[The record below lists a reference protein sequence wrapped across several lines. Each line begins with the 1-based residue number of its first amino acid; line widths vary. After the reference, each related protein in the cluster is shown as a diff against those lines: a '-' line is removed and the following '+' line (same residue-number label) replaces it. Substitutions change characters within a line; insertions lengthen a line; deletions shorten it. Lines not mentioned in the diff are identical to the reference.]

1 MAAAQQAGDGSALV
15 TGASSGI
22 GTELTKQ
29 IAADGHDVILTARR
43 EERLRDLAEEL
54 EARHGIEATVVPQD
68 LAQPNAA
75 DQLYESIQETGQ
87 EVHILA
93 NNAGVPVYGPFAE
106 TDLEDE
112 QLMMQVNMV
121 ALTALTK
128 RFLGP
133 MVERGSGA
141 ILNTASLYSFFPG
154 PKKAVYAATKAYVL
168 SFSRALAYELA
179 ETEIT
184 VTALCPGPVETE
196 YAQRGGVE
204 GSAVMEGITNNPE
217 SVAAAGWQALK
228 NGQRIVLP
236 SLFAK
241 YAAQLTRVLPR
252 RKVTEAGAQ
261 AAEEGSS
268 WI

>member
-1 MAAAQQAGDGSALV
+1 MTAELEVGQGSALV

-22 GTELTKQ
+22 GNELARQ

-54 EARHGIEATVVPQD
+54 EGRHGIEATVVPQD
-68 LAQPNAA
+68 LAEANAA
-75 DQLYESIQETGQ
+75 GQLFEAVQEAGQ
-87 EVHILA
+87 EVQILA
-93 NNAGVPVYGPFAE
+93 NNAGVPVYGPFTE
-106 TDLEDE
+106 TDFEDE
-112 QLMMQVNMV
+112 ELMMQVNMV

-128 RFLGP
+128 QFIGP
-133 MVERGSGA
+133 MTDRGSGA
-141 ILNTASLYSFFPG
+141 VLNTASLYSFFPG

-168 SFSRALAYELA
+168 WFSRALAHEFA
-179 ETEIT
+179 DSGIT

-204 GSAVMEGITNNPE
+204 ESGALEGITNDPE
-217 SVAAAGWQALK
+217 TVAIAGWEGLK

-236 SLFAK
+236 SLFAR
-241 YAAQLTRVLPR
+241 YAAELTRVLPR
-252 RKVTEAGAQ
+252 RKVTDAGAQ